1 MTTSTF
7 TLLDPRPVAKNARYT
22 FFLPSPAELSAVGVG
37 DMVKLTFEYIH
48 KTDEWPIE
56 RMWVTI
62 KNVDAN
68 GLIGRLANQP
78 FEKTSSLKVDDAVR
92 FQLRHI
98 LTIQWAHPEAAPPP
112 REYREHWE
120 RCLVDESV
128 LNGSEPVE
136 YIYREEPDMQED
148 GDKYPDSGWRIR
160 GRVGEASN
168 EESSAGKPQYVAI
181 GAVLNRDDS
190 WLSLIDAPIGSCFM
204 RNFSTGI
211 YEAED

>member
-1 MTTSTF
+1 MTQAHQARECDR
-7 TLLDPRPVAKNARYT
+7 DPRRANGITVSGTMRRTNRSDT
-22 FFLPSPAELSAVGVG
+22 WLHQPAMLGESRTCQRRAVH
-37 DMVKLTFEYIH
+37 T
-48 KTDEWPIE
+48 
-56 RMWVTI
+56 WVTI

-68 GLIGRLANQP
+68 ALIGRLANQP

-92 FQLRHI
+92 FQLHHI

-128 LNGSEPVE
+128 PNGSEPVE